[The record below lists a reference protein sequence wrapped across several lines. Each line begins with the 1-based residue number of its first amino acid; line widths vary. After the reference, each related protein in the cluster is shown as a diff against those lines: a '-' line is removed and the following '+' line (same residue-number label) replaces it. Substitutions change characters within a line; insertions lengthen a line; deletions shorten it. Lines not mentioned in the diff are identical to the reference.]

1 MLEGR
6 EVRSI
11 FISKNNNLISKHTI
25 KFNSIKNKVTKTKK
39 KKKHIIVIQIKIKKL
54 EPRIQDKEDKKI
66 QKKQNHM
73 MNILEELQ
81 LHVNPFSLNSINPY
95 RK

>member
-11 FISKNNNLISKHTI
+11 FISKNNNLISKLTI

-39 KKKHIIVIQIKIKKL
+39 KHIIVIQIKIKKL
-54 EPRIQDKEDKKI
+54 ELQIQDKEGRKI

-73 MNILEELQ
+73 MNILEELK
-81 LHVNPFSLNSINPY
+81 LHVNSFSLNSINP
-95 RK
+95 